1 MLNAQRSSPWHNPPE
16 WARLLILFGVVL
28 LLGVSP
34 AQAGPNAPD
43 DGCLNDTVCRN
54 HYGQGVKLFEVGRF
68 EAALPEFQAAY
79 ERRQMPWLLINLGR
93 TLHRLGRA
101 REALDYYQRFKQ
113 AESKPDAETLDR
125 VEKYIAQ
132 AQALASTPPP
142 TEGGATPPNPPTA
155 GTEPPQDPTKLP
167 GGEPAKESPPT
178 PLYKKWWLWT
188 AVGGGVL
195 AVVVIGVA
203 AGVASRNSGLPDGVT
218 KLTFTF

>member
-1 MLNAQRSSPWHNPPE
+1 MLNAQRSSPWLNAPK
-16 WARLLILFGVVL
+16 WARLLVPCFVAL
-28 LLGVSP
+28 LLGASQ

-54 HYGQGVKLFEVGRF
+54 HYGQGVKLFEAGRF

-79 ERRQMPWLLINLGR
+79 ERRQMPWLLINMGR

-113 AESKPDAETLDR
+113 AESKPDAETLER
-125 VEKYIAQ
+125 LEKYIAQ

-142 TEGGATPPNPPTA
+142 SEGGVTPPNPPTS
-155 GTEPPQDPTKLP
+155 GTDPQSDPTKAPANEP
-167 GGEPAKESPPT
+167 GKESAPT

-188 AVGGGVL
+188 AVGGGVV
-195 AVVVIGVA
+195 AIVVIGVA

-218 KLTFTF
+218 QLTFTF